1 MKKGEIFDT
10 IYVHQGEKF
19 QVTCVVM
26 AFDATT
32 NTITLEPKTQ
42 VIEDIAS
49 FVSDLPVEDRSTP
62 VITTDVP
69 LIDDLSQI
77 EMKLWCETYIHVGS
91 VRYDMADARKL
102 ADEAIVAFRES
113 FGISIEPIETPE

>member
-49 FVSDLPVEDRSTP
+49 VVSDLPVEDRSQPATVEAP
-62 VITTDVP
+62 A
-69 LIDDLSQI
+69 LDLATI
-77 EMKLWCETYIHVGS
+77 EMTLWREVYVANVNLVKSSFASQAAT
-91 VRYDMADARKL
+91 DA
-102 ADEAIVAFRES
+102 VTAFRES
-113 FGISIEPIETPE
+113 FGISVEPV